1 MIDCIE
7 KLLQLINTGDDRI
20 KDHLDTLMDAI
31 VYIRKLEEDK
41 ARIEWLSD
49 MDQMTGHVRLPN
61 ECVINNLHSL
71 RSAIDDAMLL

>member
-7 KLLQLINTGDDRI
+7 KLSQLINTGDDRI

-41 ARIEWLSD
+41 ARIDWLSD
-49 MDQMTGHVRLPN
+49 MDQVSGLVQLPE